1 MKEADLIEVGLRFLQ
16 PHAGRGAKGR
26 QDRTRDGYNN
36 LRNKLCGFFL
46 THNSLNFNLMFLSLL
61 ILGTVP
67 RLNCPQVEV

>member
-1 MKEADLIEVGLRFLQ
+1 MKEADLIKVGLRFLQ
-16 PHAGRGAKGR
+16 SHAGCSTQGC
-26 QDRTRDGYNN
+26 QDRTSDRYND